1 MKYWLWPLIITG
13 SAVAA
18 AGMTLI
24 PALANLSTGL
34 RLCVLIWFLG
44 VCPGMAFV
52 RLLRL
57 SSANSEWMVAIAL
70 SLALNTLMA
79 EFMLYIGRW
88 SPQDIMA
95 LLINLSL
102 IGVLLQLLLLRQAP
116 LPFTPES
123 AEVANDSQR
132 NVLP

>member
-24 PALANLSTGL
+24 PTLANLSTGL

-116 LPFTPES
+116 LPFTPEA
-123 AEVANDSQR
+123 AEVANASQR